1 MRTSSFR
8 HRVSESMASLPIL
21 VVIASVLWIIPNIQ
35 SVALWG
41 GLAVV
46 ALMSYLVLAW
56 NAQYQLI
63 RVRSRMNSLTFLY
76 LFLVF
81 PQLHPLGWHLFPAA
95 CLLGAYFLLF
105 RTYGVYA
112 PQGYFF
118 HAFFLI
124 GLGSLVFPP
133 LLLLLPFLI
142 FSSSRHLRAL
152 TLKSATAAF
161 LGVSLP
167 YWLLLPVYLFAREAL
182 TPHLSFCSLDHQLQD
197 PLQLFQPSHLLHLY
211 QQLPL
216 SQWVGTALFL
226 VISLVSVVHFL
237 RTAYNDKIRTRQYH
251 YLLLLQ
257 VIPLLVVL
265 GLLPQHFTTT
275 FPLCIVTIA
284 PLIGHY
290 FALAKGRGL
299 NLWFILWLIL
309 FFLYGTANYFN
320 LWTLLSN
327 F

>member
-1 MRTSSFR
+1 MRSSQFR

-21 VVIASVLWIIPNIQ
+21 AVIASVLWIIPNIQ

-41 GLAVV
+41 GLVV
-46 ALMSYLVLAW
+46 VGLMSYLVVAW

-63 RVRSRMNSLTFLY
+63 RVRSRMNSVTFLY

-81 PQLHPLGWHLFPAA
+81 PQLHPLGWHLFPAV

-105 RTYGVYA
+105 RTYGEYS

-124 GLGSLVFPP
+124 GLGSIVFPP
-133 LLLLLPFLI
+133 LLFLLPFLI
-142 FSSSRHLRAL
+142 FSSNRHLRAL
-152 TLKSATAAF
+152 TVKSATAAF

-167 YWLLLPVYLFAREAL
+167 YWLLLPVYLFARESL
-182 TPHLSFCSLDHQLQD
+182 TPYLGLWQLDHQQD
-197 PLQLFQPSHLLHLY
+197 PLQSFQPSHLSHLY

-226 VISLVSVVHFL
+226 VISLVSMVHFL

-257 VIPLLVVL
+257 VIPLIVIL

-275 FPLCIVTIA
+275 FPLCIVTLA

-299 NLWFILWLIL
+299 NLWFILWIIL

>member
-1 MRTSSFR
+1 M
-8 HRVSESMASLPIL
+8 
-21 VVIASVLWIIPNIQ
+21 
-35 SVALWG
+35 
-41 GLAVV
+41 
-46 ALMSYLVLAW
+46 
-56 NAQYQLI
+56 
-63 RVRSRMNSLTFLY
+63 
-76 LFLVF
+76 
-81 PQLHPLGWHLFPAA
+81 
-95 CLLGAYFLLF
+95 
-105 RTYGVYA
+105 
-112 PQGYFF
+112 
-118 HAFFLI
+118 
-124 GLGSLVFPP
+124 
-133 LLLLLPFLI
+133 LPFLI